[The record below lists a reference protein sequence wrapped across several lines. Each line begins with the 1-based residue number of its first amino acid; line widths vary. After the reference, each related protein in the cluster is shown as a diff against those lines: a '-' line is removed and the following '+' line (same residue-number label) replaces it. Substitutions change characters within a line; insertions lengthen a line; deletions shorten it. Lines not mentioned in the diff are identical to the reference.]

1 MNDEKIERALNYAS
15 GSNGLEENVLTQSE
29 IKIIRDSIIKKE
41 STESFIK
48 RVSEGNVEK
57 VNQEDNLG
65 KGMIK
70 CDKVRKRNA

>member
-15 GSNGLEENVLTQSE
+15 GSNGLEENVLTQDE

-41 STESFIK
+41 STENFIK
-48 RVSEGNVEK
+48 RVSKENIEE

-70 CDKVRKRNA
+70 SDKTRKRNS